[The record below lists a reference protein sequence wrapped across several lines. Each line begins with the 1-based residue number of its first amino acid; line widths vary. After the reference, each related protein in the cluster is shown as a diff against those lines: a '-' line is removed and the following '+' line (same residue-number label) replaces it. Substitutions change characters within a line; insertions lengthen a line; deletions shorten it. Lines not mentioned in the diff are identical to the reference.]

1 MARLT
6 LTFKGRTLQ
15 VIPIEDGDISIGRD
29 PDNVLQIDS
38 LAIAPRHAVVAP
50 EGDGYNLR
58 PVDPIYVVLVNG
70 QKIDKHRLK
79 HGDNIGLGKHLLIFL
94 DDAKEWEASV
104 TGVRNKSPEEEDTSS
119 VTMQPSPSAAPE
131 ASLQVLRGKNIG
143 LVIPLRKAMT
153 RLGTEETGSAVIAR
167 RKDGYF
173 LSTLIAS
180 DNVLINEVPIFE
192 ESVKLNHG
200 DILKVG
206 PHHLRFFWD

>member
-15 VIPIEDGDISIGRD
+15 VIPIEDTEISIGRD

-38 LAIAPRHAVVAP
+38 LAIAPRHATIAA
-50 EGDGYNLR
+50 EGDGYCLCPSDR
-58 PVDPIYVVLVNG
+58 AYAVTVNG
-70 QKIDKHRLK
+70 HKVEKHRLK

-94 DDAKEWEASV
+94 DDAKEWEAQV
-104 TGVRNKSPEEEDTSS
+104 TGAAANKLPDVDDMSLSQQAPHN
-119 VTMQPSPSAAPE
+119 AAPE
-131 ASLQVLRGKNIG
+131 ASLQVLKGKNIG

-173 LSTLIAS
+173 LSTLVAS
-180 DNVLINEVPIFE
+180 DKVLINEIPIFE
-192 ESVKLNHG
+192 ESVRLSHG

-206 PHHLRFFWD
+206 PHHLRFFAE